1 MNLFSSKKW
10 YRKGEELLETK
21 IKTGDR
27 AVTITDIFRK
37 MIPFLGL
44 VIMIAVFQIFGDG
57 RLLTPGNIKSILN
70 QSVYVAIM
78 AFGAVF
84 VYSHGGMDLSYGG
97 VIGFSVLAGIL
108 VGRAGA
114 PFPVIVLTNIVASV
128 VWFALNGLVSVY
140 LKVSPFITSLCIM
153 YMCRGI
159 LNTVCAKEKYS
170 VPVYIYNYD
179 NWTIKITLLVAS
191 FVICWFLFE
200 KSWIGKTN
208 KAIGGNAMAAQQAG
222 VNVEKSRM
230 LAYIISGITVG
241 IGGFILMVRAGS
253 VSTSTGQ
260 GLEMNVITAL
270 VLGGVPLSGGSR
282 AKMIG
287 ALVGSLSVI
296 ILRNGLII
304 LGVNERVIE
313 GIQGLILL
321 VIVFLTYAKNKDGIW
336 Q

>member
-1 MNLFSSKKW
+1 MEKK
-10 YRKGEELLETK
+10 KEERS
-21 IKTGDR
+21 ISY
-27 AVTITDIFRK
+27 TDILNK
-37 MIPFLGL
+37 IIPFLGL
-44 VIMIAVFQIFGDG
+44 AIMIIVFQTFGEG
-57 RLLTPGNIKSILN
+57 KLLTQGNIKSILN

-78 AFGAVF
+78 AFGAIF
-84 VYSHGGMDLSYGG
+84 VYSHGGMDLSYGS
-97 VIGFSVLAGIL
+97 VIGFSVLCGIL

-114 PFPVIVLTNIVASV
+114 PLPIIIMVNILAAV
-128 VWFALNGLVSVY
+128 VWFLLNGLVSVY

-179 NWTIKITLLVAS
+179 NWTVKIVVLIAAFL
-191 FVICWFLFE
+191 ICYFLFE
-200 KSWIGKTN
+200 KSWIGKAN
-208 KAIGGNAMAAQQAG
+208 KAIGGNPLAAQQAG
-222 VNVEKSRM
+222 VNVEMTKM
-230 LAYIISGITVG
+230 IAYLISGITVG
-241 IGGFILMVRAGS
+241 VGGFILMARAGS

-287 ALVGSLSVI
+287 ALIGSLSVI

-313 GIQGLILL
+313 GIQGLVLL
-321 VIVFLTYAKNKDGIW
+321 IIVFLTYVKNKDEIW